1 MNISNIVSSAP
12 CLILLAAGVACT
24 ATLNTVD
31 KQFLVTA
38 AKTDMTEAHEGQ
50 MAESQASRADV
61 KDFAKTLVDDHTAS
75 YTQLSALAAK
85 TGVAIPKG
93 INVAQNRTVV
103 QLVHLKGDRFDR
115 QFTSDEIAAYRQM
128 LATFKREAQQ
138 GRDPDVKAYATKT
151 IPTLQKEL
159 QLAQKCAKPMGHS

>member
-12 CLILLAAGVACT
+12 CLILLAAGVACA